1 MADRSAL
8 DREGAG
14 SNPASGFTANP
25 GYASLQLA
33 RALITVEAHDDAATR
48 QRAVKKA
55 RKWQT
60 VFEGM
65 LTGNLTVGSRT
76 PVPDAPAW
84 ATLEVLTGGFATG
97 TLLAGG
103 ALNDHEEALAAHL
116 SVEAGENNR
125 LALNLHFLTERG
137 VAELQERLR
146 NGAYEVEL
154 PEEGALLVVGWLL
167 AHGHIENAHD
177 LLDELGPFLGALR
190 FYPRFVDEPRRF
202 GSRVFV
208 RDVNATIGSLEAI
221 QPNRNIV
228 TQRETIEVWLPL
240 YDEAISLLLETVE
253 GAVPDLAR
261 GESGSPLPRESG
273 RYRIEGGWPC
283 QRYPDD
289 WSHRVK
295 NLLDRIEAARR
306 EHSQSSR
313 PVHRKSSLAQLVPLL
328 KKCATNPK
336 SLKGREVGKIR
347 LAIARYVAKRGT
359 PDSASC
365 LEARQRQA
373 VQAKTPVFSAIAKA
387 VIDRLRPFPGD
398 QGVDSI
404 EPIIQPVNAGEATTC
419 GVEAGTSLPESIRR
433 KAERCL
439 SESVEA
445 LVERGI
451 IPSGDVLAEVL
462 PQVTAGV
469 RSAGIGDPQLRQ
481 LSAAVYR
488 AFRRRRSLL
497 LLDLQG
503 QVKIDELPWVK
514 AIETFRDETPSIQ
527 RASAQV
533 LEEVAC
539 LTLTSFPQAILP
551 NKLLQEIRAL
561 AKGAGIDLPI
571 VDELAADIF
580 MGEFSPKFTVAAK
593 VAAQLLRGTLYERY
607 YALDYKQ
614 VGVLLEGKKRK
625 VSFWNR
631 LSATPPSNPF
641 AQLCISRA
649 GATMSG
655 RDPAINGM
663 IIEQQQV
670 ITTQNLAPLFSTM
683 RLADVLAPHLDRM
696 ARHCFEW
703 ICRRQQINEP
713 KWHARLIMVKNTA
726 YAWRQMVFYLSFLGD
741 QERQE
746 FVAWAEEHLAA
757 QRPDFCDRF
766 SPVLTGLKD
775 AVGGRP
781 VGEGSQGRRFL
792 GWSKERHWLLRG
804 G

>member
-1 MADRSAL
+1 M
-8 DREGAG
+8 
-14 SNPASGFTANP
+14 
-25 GYASLQLA
+25 
-33 RALITVEAHDDAATR
+33 
-48 QRAVKKA
+48 
-55 RKWQT
+55 
-60 VFEGM
+60 
-65 LTGNLTVGSRT
+65 RT
-76 PVPDAPAW
+76 
-84 ATLEVLTGGFATG
+84 
-97 TLLAGG
+97 
-103 ALNDHEEALAAHL
+103 
-116 SVEAGENNR
+116 
-125 LALNLHFLTERG
+125 
-137 VAELQERLR
+137 
-146 NGAYEVEL
+146 GAYEADL
-154 PEEGALLVVGWLL
+154 PEEGALLVVAWLL
-167 AHGHIENAHD
+167 AHGHAEHAHD
-177 LLDELGPFLGALR
+177 LLDELGPFLSALR

-221 QPNRNIV
+221 EPNRNIV
-228 TQRETIEVWLPL
+228 TQRETIEVFLPL

-261 GESGSPLPRESG
+261 DGSGKPLPRESG

-289 WSHRVK
+289 WSHRARA
-295 NLLDRIEAARR
+295 LLDRIEAARR
-306 EHSQSSR
+306 EHSHSSR
-313 PVHRKSSLAQLVPLL
+313 LVHRKSSLAQLVPLL
-328 KKCATNPK
+328 KKCATKPK
-336 SLKGREVGKIR
+336 SLKGREVGTIR

-365 LEARQRQA
+365 LEARAWQA
-373 VQAKTPVFSAIAKA
+373 AQAKTLLFSAIARA
-387 VIDRLRPFPGD
+387 VIDRLRPLPGD

-404 EPIIQPVNAGEATTC
+404 EPIIQPVNTDEATTC
-419 GVEAGTSLPESIRR
+419 GVDAGVPLPESIRR

-439 SESVEA
+439 NESVEV
-445 LVERGI
+445 LVERGV

-462 PQVTAGV
+462 SQITAGV
-469 RSAGIGDPQLRQ
+469 RSAGIADPQLRQ
-481 LSAAVYR
+481 LYAAVYR

-497 LLDLQG
+497 ILDLQG

-514 AIETFRDETPSIQ
+514 AIETFRDDTPSTQ
-527 RASAQV
+527 HVSRQV

-561 AKGAGIDLPI
+561 AKGAGVEVPI

-607 YALDYKQ
+607 YTIDYKQ
-614 VGVLLEGKKRK
+614 VGVLPAGKKRK

-641 AQLCISRA
+641 AQLCTNRA
-649 GATMSG
+649 GVTMSG
-655 RDPAINGM
+655 WDPAINGM

-670 ITTQNLAPLFSTM
+670 ITTQNLAPLFSALQ
-683 RLADVLAPHLDRM
+683 LADVLAPHLDQM

-726 YAWRQMVFYLSFLGD
+726 YAWRQMVFYLSFVGVR
-741 QERQE
+741 ERKE
-746 FVAWAEEHLAA
+746 FVVWAEEHLSG
-757 QRPDFCDRF
+757 QRPDFHDRF
-766 SPVLTGLKD
+766 SSVLAGLKD
-775 AVGGRP
+775 AVSGRP
-781 VGEGSQGRRFL
+781 VGDGSQGRRFL
-792 GWSKERHWLLRG
+792 GWSKERHWLLV
-804 G
+804 